1 MGIKFEELPGG
12 SIRLS
17 FPKPVSGFSLKRAN
31 RIKMARV
38 LLNGL
43 SDAEKVAAVFK
54 PRGGSDELLAKLM
67 GLS

>member
-43 SDAEKVAAVFK
+43 SDALEGKFT
-54 PRGGSDELLAKLM
+54 
-67 GLS
+67 